1 MWFSYVVETEMVEES
16 FVVKEDPPS
25 GERRLIRKDL
35 DAMFVIYHLRKN
47 FFGILFQDMIC
58 LSDQIIVLCVFCKY

>member
-16 FVVKEDPPS
+16 FEVKEDPPS

-58 LSDQIIVLCVFCKY
+58 LSDQIIVLCVFCEY